1 MFVQRFDL
9 DLILCGKMIII
20 IFYFELNTINFWKE
34 FMPKKDIN
42 TFLLFL
48 EKKRGKGVTSSE
60 FLGFTLIL
68 SQLLNCREESLLHKT
83 LLGKARLASM
93 LSGSIG
99 DIMNWVLTF
108 RH

>member
-48 EKKRGKGVTSSE
+48 
-60 FLGFTLIL
+60 
-68 SQLLNCREESLLHKT
+68 
-83 LLGKARLASM
+83 
-93 LSGSIG
+93 
-99 DIMNWVLTF
+99 
-108 RH
+108 